1 MKHLIEYIK
10 ECLIVEG
17 GNAVN
22 GTPMTQTQAKSVFE
36 DVANKLLPKLGCF
49 EKGTDYEA
57 LGSFGKKYENQTS
70 GDIDIAVSI
79 EAIASH
85 FGIPLD
91 DVEDKITSVCEEENL
106 QYNYGKGIH
115 VISIAWLIPGTEM
128 YGQVDLMPSDNMEY
142 TKWMYHAPDM
152 TKAESKYKGLFRN
165 QLIMAIIKYAD
176 QKVLSKNEQDEV
188 MEYERYALR
197 LNSGI
202 ARTVRSHVGK
212 KGRLKNPKAI
222 KELEKHVTNVPKEI
236 VELAFGEGTKVKDTM
251 TFESCYK
258 LFMKDSFP
266 WKDERDKIV
275 ESFVKEIFNT
285 KVPVPSE
292 MYDDFEELIK
302 PLQEEHEKKLEK
314 QNND

>member
-10 ECLIVEG
+10 EALIVEG

-22 GTPMTQTQAKSVFE
+22 GTPMTQTQAKSVFD
-36 DVANKLLPKLGCF
+36 DVVENLLPKLGLF
-49 EKGTDYEA
+49 KKGTDYEA

-79 EAIASH
+79 ETIASY
-85 FGIPLD
+85 FGIPID

-106 QYNYGKGIH
+106 RYTYNSGIH
-115 VISIAWLIPGTEM
+115 VISLAWLIPGTEL

-165 QLIMAIIKYAD
+165 QLIMAIIKHAD
-176 QKVLSKNEQDEV
+176 QKVLSKNEKDEV

-222 KELEKHVTNVPKEI
+222 KELEKHVTNIPKEI
-236 VELAFGEGTKVKDTM
+236 VELAFGEGTNVKDTM

-258 LFMKDSFP
+258 LFMSDKFP
-266 WKDERDKIV
+266 WKDQRDNIV
-275 ESFVKEIFNT
+275 TSFVKEIFGA
-285 KVPVPSE
+285 KVPIPSE
-292 MYDDFEELIK
+292 MYDDFEDLIR
-302 PLQEEHEKKLEK
+302 PLQEENEKKLAK

>member
-1 MKHLIEYIK
+1 MKSLIEYIK
-10 ECLIVEG
+10 ENLIIEG

-22 GTPMTQTQAKSVFE
+22 GTPMTQTQAKAVFD
-36 DVANKLLPKLGCF
+36 DVVNKLLPKLGLF
-49 EKGTDYEA
+49 EKGTDYDA

-70 GDIDIAVSI
+70 GDIDIAVST
-79 EAIASH
+79 ETIASH

-91 DVEDKITSVCEEENL
+91 EVEDKIISVCEEENL

-115 VISIAWLIPGTEM
+115 VISIAWLIPGTKM

-142 TKWMYHAPDM
+142 SKWMYHSPDF

-202 ARTVRSHVGK
+202 ARTVRSHIGK

-222 KELEKHVTNVPKEI
+222 KELERHITNAPKEI
-236 VELAFGEGTKVKDTM
+236 VELAFGEGTNVKNTM
-251 TFESCYK
+251 TFEDCYK

-266 WKDERDKIV
+266 WKDQRDNIV
-275 ESFVKEIFNT
+275 TSFVKEIFGA

>member
-1 MKHLIEYIK
+1 MKSLIEYIK
-10 ECLIVEG
+10 ENLIIEG

-22 GTPMTQTQAKSVFE
+22 GTPMTQTQAKAVFE
-36 DVANKLLPKLGCF
+36 DVVNKLLPKLGLF
-49 EKGTDYEA
+49 KKGTDYDA

-70 GDIDIAVSI
+70 GDIDIAVST
-79 EAIASH
+79 EVIASH

-91 DVEDKITSVCEEENL
+91 EVEDKIISVCEEENL

-128 YGQVDLMPSDNMEY
+128 FGQVDLMPSDNMEY
-142 TKWMYHAPDM
+142 SKWMYHSPDF

-202 ARTVRSHVGK
+202 ARTVRSHIGK

-222 KELEKHVTNVPKEI
+222 KELERHITNVPKEI
-236 VELAFGEGTKVKDTM
+236 VELAFGEGTNVKNTM
-251 TFESCYK
+251 TFEDCYK

-266 WKDERDKIV
+266 WKDQRDNIV
-275 ESFVKEIFNT
+275 TSFVKEIFSA
-285 KVPVPSE
+285 KVPIPSE

>member
-1 MKHLIEYIK
+1 MKSLIEYIK
-10 ECLIVEG
+10 ENLIIEG

-22 GTPMTQTQAKSVFE
+22 GTPMTQTQAKAVFE
-36 DVANKLLPKLGCF
+36 DVVNKLLPKLGLF
-49 EKGTDYEA
+49 KKGTDYDA

-70 GDIDIAVSI
+70 GDIDIAVST

-91 DVEDKITSVCEEENL
+91 EVEDKIISVCEDENL

-142 TKWMYHAPDM
+142 SKWMYHSPDF

-202 ARTVRSHVGK
+202 ARTVRSHIGK

-222 KELEKHVTNVPKEI
+222 KELERHITNVPKEI
-236 VELAFGEGTKVKDTM
+236 VELAFGEGTKVKNTM
-251 TFESCYK
+251 TFEDCYK

-266 WKDERDKIV
+266 WKDQRNNIV
-275 ESFVKEIFNT
+275 TSFVKEIFSA
-285 KVPVPSE
+285 KVPIPSE

>member
-10 ECLIVEG
+10 ESLIVEG

-22 GTPMTQTQAKSVFE
+22 GTPMTQTQAKAVFE
-36 DVANKLLPKLGCF
+36 DVVNKLLPKLGCF

-79 EAIASH
+79 EAISSN
-85 FGIPLD
+85 FGISID
-91 DVEDKITSVCEEENL
+91 EVEDKIISICEENHL
-106 QYNYGKGIH
+106 KYNYGKGIH
-115 VISIAWLIPGTEM
+115 VISLAWPIPGTKD

-142 TKWMYHAPDM
+142 SKWMYHSPDF

-222 KELEKHVTNVPKEI
+222 KELERHITNVPKEI
-236 VELAFGEGTKVKDTM
+236 VELAFGKGTKVKNTM
-251 TFESCYK
+251 TFEDCYK
-258 LFMKDSFP
+258 LFMKESFP
-266 WKDERDKIV
+266 WKDQRDNIV
-275 ESFVKEIFNT
+275 TDFVKEIFDT

-302 PLQEEHEKKLEK
+302 PLQEEYEKKLEK

>member
-1 MKHLIEYIK
+1 MKSLIEYIK
-10 ECLIVEG
+10 EVLIIEG

-22 GTPMTQTQAKSVFE
+22 GTPMTQTQAKSVFD
-36 DVANKLLPKLGCF
+36 DVVEKLLPKLGLF
-49 EKGTDYEA
+49 KKGTDYEA

-79 EAIASH
+79 ETIASY
-85 FGIPLD
+85 FGIPVD
-91 DVEDKITSVCEEENL
+91 TVEDKITSVCEEEKL
-106 QYNYGKGIH
+106 RYTYNTGIH
-115 VISIAWLIPGTEM
+115 VISLAWLIPGTEN

-142 TKWMYHAPDM
+142 STWMYHAPDM

-176 QKVLSKNEQDEV
+176 QKVLSKNEKDEV

-212 KGRLKNPKAI
+212 KGRLKNPKAV
-222 KELEKHVTNVPKEI
+222 KELEKHVTNIPKEI
-236 VELAFGEGTKVKDTM
+236 VELAFGEGTNVKDTM

-258 LFMKDSFP
+258 LFMSDKFP
-266 WKDERDKIV
+266 WKDQRDDIV
-275 ESFVKEIFNT
+275 TSFVKEIF
-285 KVPVPSE
+285 KAKYPIPSE
-292 MYDDFEELIK
+292 MYKNFEDIIK
-302 PLQEEHEKKLEK
+302 PLQEEQERKLEK
-314 QNND
+314 ENID

>member
-1 MKHLIEYIK
+1 MKSLIEYIK
-10 ECLIVEG
+10 ENLIIEG

-22 GTPMTQTQAKSVFE
+22 GTPMTQTQAKAVFD
-36 DVANKLLPKLGCF
+36 DVVNKLLPKLGLF
-49 EKGTDYEA
+49 EKGTDYDA

-70 GDIDIAVSI
+70 GDIDIAVST

-91 DVEDKITSVCEEENL
+91 EVEDKIISVCEEENL

-142 TKWMYHAPDM
+142 SKWMYHSPDF

-165 QLIMAIIKYAD
+165 QLIMAIIKHAD

-202 ARTVRSHVGK
+202 ARTVRSHIGK

-222 KELEKHVTNVPKEI
+222 KELERHITNVPKEI
-236 VELAFGEGTKVKDTM
+236 VELAFGEGTKVKNTM
-251 TFESCYK
+251 TFEDCYK

-266 WKDERDKIV
+266 WKDQRDNIV
-275 ESFVKEIFNT
+275 TSFVKEIFSA

>member
-10 ECLIVEG
+10 ESLIVEG

-22 GTPMTQTQAKSVFE
+22 GTPMTQTQAKAVFE
-36 DVANKLLPKLGCF
+36 DVAKKLLPKLGCF

-91 DVEDKITSVCEEENL
+91 EVEDKIISICEEENL

-115 VISIAWLIPGTEM
+115 VISIAWIIPGTEM

-176 QKVLSKNEQDEV
+176 QKVLSKNEKDEV

-222 KELEKHVTNVPKEI
+222 KELEQHVTNVPKEI

-258 LFMKDSFP
+258 LFMSDKFP

-275 ESFVKEIFNT
+275 ESFVKEIFSA
-285 KVPVPSE
+285 KVPIPSE
-292 MYDDFEELIK
+292 MYDDFEDLIR
-302 PLQEEHEKKLEK
+302 PLQEENEKKLSK

>member
-1 MKHLIEYIK
+1 MKSLIEYIK
-10 ECLIVEG
+10 ENLIIEG

-22 GTPMTQTQAKSVFE
+22 GTPMTQTQAKAVFD
-36 DVANKLLPKLGCF
+36 DVVNKLLPKLGLF
-49 EKGTDYEA
+49 ENGTDYDA

-70 GDIDIAVSI
+70 GDIDIAVST
-79 EAIASH
+79 ETIASH

-91 DVEDKITSVCEEENL
+91 EVEDKIISVCEEENL

-115 VISIAWLIPGTEM
+115 VISIAWLIPGTKM

-142 TKWMYHAPDM
+142 SKWMYHSPDF

-222 KELEKHVTNVPKEI
+222 KELERHITNVPKEI
-236 VELAFGEGTKVKDTM
+236 VELAFGKGTSVKNTM
-251 TFESCYK
+251 TFEDCYK

-266 WKDERDKIV
+266 WKDQRDNIV
-275 ESFVKEIFNT
+275 TSFVKEIFGA
-285 KVPVPSE
+285 KVAVPSE